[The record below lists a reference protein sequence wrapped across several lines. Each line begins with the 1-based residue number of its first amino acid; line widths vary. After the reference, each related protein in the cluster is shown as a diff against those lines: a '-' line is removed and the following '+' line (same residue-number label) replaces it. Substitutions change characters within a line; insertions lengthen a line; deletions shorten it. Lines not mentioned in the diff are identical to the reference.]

1 METARGL
8 IATLAELTAC
18 VENGED
24 DLNRGNAHSVLADW
38 HPTSVVCDRQ
48 TAVFVYRH
56 IDSVTKA

>member
-8 IATLAELTAC
+8 VSPLTKFTTG

-38 HPTSVVCDRQ
+38 HPASVVCDSQ
-48 TAVFVYRH
+48 TSVFVYRH
-56 IDSVTKA
+56 IDSVTEA